1 MILKMAAPCRTKN
14 WCSRSESKL
23 SATTCKI
30 VENIEAG
37 RDVENFVMY
46 MMEAFKSKKAVID
59 FLKDYDKSV
68 ESLKTFPFGYRS
80 VSFEYR
86 RYEIRL
92 KPFKSY
98 NIFFTVDIENGL
110 LFCVF

>member
-1 MILKMAAPCRTKN
+1 MTY
-14 WCSRSESKL
+14 
-23 SATTCKI
+23 KI
-30 VENIEAG
+30 VETVEAG

-46 MMEAFKSKKAVID
+46 MMEAFKSKKAAID

-68 ESLKTFPFGYRS
+68 ESLKTFPFGYRG

-86 RYEIRL
+86 GYEIRL

-98 NIFFTVDIENGL
+98 NIFFTVDIENEWIIIL
-110 LFCVF
+110 RVLKDRQDWQAILFQNTDYHL

>member
-1 MILKMAAPCRTKN
+1 MTY
-14 WCSRSESKL
+14 
-23 SATTCKI
+23 KI
-30 VENIEAG
+30 VETVEAG
-37 RDVENFVMY
+37 RNVENFAMY
-46 MMEAFKSKKAVID
+46 MMEAFKSKKAAFD

-68 ESLKTFPFGYRS
+68 ESLKTFPFGYRG

-98 NIFFTVDIENGL
+98 NIFFTVDIEKEWIIIL
-110 LFCVF
+110 RVLKDRQDWQTILFQNTDYHL